1 MVVLF
6 DSVRGKAP
14 FQQPGDYYDPP
25 DRDFSF
31 DLNFLDGTKLPPGTP
46 DVRVVIRTHWA
57 TVAPNRTNFDS
68 KLEPL

>member
-6 DSVRGKAP
+6 NSIKAKAP

-25 DRDFSF
+25 QRDFAF

-46 DVRVVIRTHWA
+46 ELRGIVRARWA
-57 TVAPNRTNFDS
+57 ALAPNTTSF
-68 KLEPL
+68 